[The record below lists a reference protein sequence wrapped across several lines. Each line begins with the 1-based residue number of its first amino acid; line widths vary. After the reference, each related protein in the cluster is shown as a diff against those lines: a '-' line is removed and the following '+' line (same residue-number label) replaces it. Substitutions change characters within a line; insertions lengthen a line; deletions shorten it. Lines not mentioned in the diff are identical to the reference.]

1 MSGCSIIILCFFIS
15 IMTFPSK
22 SLEANTKSFHSFHL
36 KGIKSSQRFQR
47 NVLIIIL
54 SQVLQNFFQKYECL
68 NSTWKA
74 LWNMSLFTT
83 NPSPLLSSK
92 TWSICWKLWARYW
105 FSQRSTMG
113 GICCSRSALFFNI
126 WFSERK
132 LLN

>member
-1 MSGCSIIILCFFIS
+1 MSECSIIILCFFIS

-74 LWNMSLFTT
+74 LWNMSLFMT
-83 NPSPLLSSK
+83 NPSHPLSSK
-92 TWSICWKLWARYW
+92 TWSICWKLWARVIGFLKGQPW
-105 FSQRSTMG
+105 GESAAVDLHCFSIFGFR
-113 GICCSRSALFFNI
+113 RENF
-126 WFSERK
+126 
-132 LLN
+132 